1 VSFRPLT
8 RGVRRVLIVWS
19 VLCAFVWICIPIGQV
34 FEGWRCD
41 AEGAGAGAAGPGVVT
56 CEEIREDSVFEDT
69 AFATVYI
76 GVAWLLVAGVIFG
89 TWMLIAR
96 ARR

>member
-1 VSFRPLT
+1 MP
-8 RGVRRVLIVWS
+8 RVPVPVPRAPAL
-19 VLCAFVWICIPIGQV
+19 
-34 FEGWRCD
+34 
-41 AEGAGAGAAGPGVVT
+41 T